1 MIGPAINQRGIDSGN
16 GFVKF
21 IIEVES
27 NHTVYFLKSK
37 IFSATWVGDVMFKPM
52 R

>member
-1 MIGPAINQRGIDSGN
+1 MVSPAINQRRIDSGN

-27 NHTVYFLKSK
+27 NHTVYFSQVKD
-37 IFSATWVGDVMFKPM
+37 IFCYMGWGYNV
-52 R
+52 

>member
-27 NHTVYFLKSK
+27 NHTVYFSQVK
-37 IFSATWVGDVMFKPM
+37 DVFCYMG
-52 R
+52 